1 MDMRCANFKP
11 RLTLVSLPAAGGKE
25 LSGFTLVELLVV
37 IGIIAL
43 LIGVLLPALSK
54 AQAASRKVKC
64 LSNLRTIG
72 QALINYSTDNRG
84 FVVPAFNIP
93 TPGQTCPVGVG
104 MEGWPAILDRDGYLT
119 SADQSQTT
127 DTVFYCPDT
136 FDLYGMANGQTMSN
150 PGFPRGYI
158 EWPMEFTNGTSDSAD
173 QQGVTI
179 PDGPGVTN
187 GGYNK
192 IFRCSYWMNSWNP
205 IGGPSTISTGNLFY
219 SLSVNWGPDTTGLYA
234 VPNKTTNIKDP
245 SRLITVA
252 DGVYMGRQSVDQSG
266 MTNCRVGFRH
276 TGAKG
281 ANTAANAVFADGHA
295 ETLDSASFP
304 CTYALTTKYAGNGGK
319 CTLAQQETI
328 NESGATVYADPD
340 GQLQLWLANPA
351 NSPWQ

>member
-1 MDMRCANFKP
+1 MRPGILK
-11 RLTLVSLPAAGGKE
+11 K
-25 LSGFTLVELLVV
+25 GFTLVELLVV
-37 IGIIAL
+37 IGIMAL
-43 LIGVLLPALSK
+43 LIGILLPALNK

-72 QALINYSTDNRG
+72 QALVNYSTDNRG
-84 FVVPAFNIP
+84 FVVPAYNLP
-93 TPGQTCPVGVG
+93 TPGQTCLQPAA
-104 MEGWPAILDRDGYLT
+104 MEGWPAILDRDGYLK

-127 DTVFYCPDT
+127 DTVFFCPDT

-158 EWPMEFTNGTSDSAD
+158 KWPMEFTGNTGGDSDH

-179 PDGPGVTN
+179 LTPGVSN
-187 GGYNK
+187 YGYDK
-192 IFRCSYWMNSWNP
+192 IFDCSYWMNSWNP
-205 IGGPSTISTGNLFY
+205 IGGTGTIATQNVYY

-234 VPNKTTNIKDP
+234 IPNKTTNIKDP

-266 MTNCRVGFRH
+266 MTNSRVGFRH
-276 TGAKG
+276 TGGKG
-281 ANTAANAVFADGHA
+281 VNTAANAVFADGHA

-304 CTYALTTKYAGNGGK
+304 CTYALTIKYAGNGGK

-328 NESGATVYADPD
+328 NESGPTVYADPD
-340 GQLQLWLANPA
+340 GQLQAFLAANPGA
-351 NSPWQ
+351 Q

>member
-173 QQGVTI
+173 QQGICFTAYLSIGDRIRRASTLFRTRRRISKTRRVSLLLPMAFTW
-179 PDGPGVTN
+179 GV
-187 GGYNK
+187 
-192 IFRCSYWMNSWNP
+192 RAW
-205 IGGPSTISTGNLFY
+205 
-219 SLSVNWGPDTTGLYA
+219 
-234 VPNKTTNIKDP
+234 
-245 SRLITVA
+245 
-252 DGVYMGRQSVDQSG
+252 
-266 MTNCRVGFRH
+266 
-276 TGAKG
+276 
-281 ANTAANAVFADGHA
+281 
-295 ETLDSASFP
+295 
-304 CTYALTTKYAGNGGK
+304 
-319 CTLAQQETI
+319 I
-328 NESGATVYADPD
+328 NRA
-340 GQLQLWLANPA
+340 
-351 NSPWQ
+351 